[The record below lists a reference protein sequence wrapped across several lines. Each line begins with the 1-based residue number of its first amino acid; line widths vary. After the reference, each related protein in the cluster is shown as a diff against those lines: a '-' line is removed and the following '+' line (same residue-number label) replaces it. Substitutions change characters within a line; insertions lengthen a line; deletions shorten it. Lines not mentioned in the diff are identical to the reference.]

1 MIIRGPGIQAGQ
13 ISKTPSTHIDLA
25 PTFMD
30 IAGLEPEL
38 RPPFLDGRS
47 LIGEWTGSDD
57 MKMCETNRVAK
68 ELVHVEF
75 WGSISNGGLPDY
87 EKRSEVYAYKTLRII
102 GEGSSWLFSRLCK
115 ANATEL
121 YDTQVSL
128 KNGVL
133 GVCLQLLT
141 TF

>member
-1 MIIRGPGIQAGQ
+1 MIIRGPGIEGGK

-30 IAGLEPEL
+30 IAGLDPKL
-38 RPPFLDGRS
+38 RPSFLDGRS
-47 LIGEWTGSDD
+47 LIGEWTGSEE
-57 MKMCETNRVAK
+57 KEACKTKRVAK

-87 EKRSEVYAYKTLRII
+87 EKRSEIYAYKNLRII
-102 GEGSSWLFSRLCK
+102 GESSGWLFSRWCE

-121 YDTQVSL
+121 YDTLVSL
-128 KNGVL
+128 NDDAL
-133 GVCLQLLT
+133 SLLCSS
-141 TF
+141 